1 MSLTKICQALGIRN
15 SKGHYILSTL
25 KQYGL
30 VNKDPDSK
38 TYMLGPGLIPLARSV
53 LDHLDFR
60 SAAAPVVEELARQV
74 NATVYF
80 GLRMR
85 DSFFVLNKYEA
96 GGHFWATPGIG
107 QTFNF
112 YEGAHGKAALAFLSD
127 DERELVVEHGKGM
140 RISQKELSLIRAQG
154 FANDYGKFF
163 KGINA
168 IAAPVFGAGNQL
180 VGVLLLFG
188 TFDEKKANAYGPQL
202 VRAAT
207 RLSQRLGNHPSQP
220 Y

>member
-1 MSLTKICQALGIRN
+1 
-15 SKGHYILSTL
+15 LSTL

-30 VNKDPDSK
+30 VNKDPDAK

-74 NATVYF
+74 NATGDF

-112 YEGAHGKAALAFLSD
+112 YEGAHGKAALAFLPD
-127 DERELVVEHGKGM
+127 EERELLVKSGKGVK
-140 RISQKELSLIRAQG
+140 IPKKELSLIRARG
-154 FANDYGKFF
+154 FANDFGKYL

-168 IAAPVFGAGNQL
+168 TATPVFAAGNQFA
-180 VGVLLLFG
+180 GILLLFG
-188 TFDEKKANAYGPQL
+188 TFDEKKANAYGPEL
-202 VRAAT
+202 VKAAT
-207 RLSQRLGNHPSQP
+207 RLSRRLGNHVSISG
-220 Y
+220 